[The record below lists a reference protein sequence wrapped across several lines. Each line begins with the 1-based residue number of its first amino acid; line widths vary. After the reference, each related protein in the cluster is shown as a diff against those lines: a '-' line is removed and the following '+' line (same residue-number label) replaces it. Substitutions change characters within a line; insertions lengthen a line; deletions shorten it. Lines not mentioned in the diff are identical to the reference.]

1 MPLFL
6 IVEAMTELEY
16 ILKQVKFFHYKGWET
31 GELRKCVDMLPKLSR
46 EELLALYRSRWV
58 SEGDSIKENIFNILF
73 KDKVGK
79 REQRIKTEDTDA
91 LILEFKDKKG
101 GNVSLARKELRDRYK
116 AGKDK
121 QKISAAFNSSTK
133 SDQQWL
139 KWQIRKEQYGYSGL
153 TGKSPTR
160 VAG

>member
-1 MPLFL
+1 
-6 IVEAMTELEY
+6 MTELEY

-31 GELRKCVDMLPKLSR
+31 GELRKCVYMLPKLSR

-58 SEGDSIKENIFNILF
+58 SEGDPIKENIFNILF

-79 REQRIKTEDTDA
+79 REQRIRTEDTDA

>member
-58 SEGDSIKENIFNILF
+58 SEGDPIKENIFNILF

>member
-1 MPLFL
+1 
-6 IVEAMTELEY
+6 MTELEY

-58 SEGDSIKENIFNILF
+58 SEGDPIKENIFNILF

-91 LILEFKDKKG
+91 LIMEFKDKKG

>member
-58 SEGDSIKENIFNILF
+58 SEGDPIKENIFNILF

-79 REQRIKTEDTDA
+79 REQRIRTEDTDA

>member
-1 MPLFL
+1 
-6 IVEAMTELEY
+6 MTELEY

-58 SEGDSIKENIFNILF
+58 SEGDPIKENIFNILF

-79 REQRIKTEDTDA
+79 REQRIRTEDTDA

-153 TGKSPTR
+153 TGKSQTR
-160 VAG
+160 VVG

>member
-58 SEGDSIKENIFNILF
+58 SEGDPIKENIFKILF

-79 REQRIKTEDTDA
+79 REQRIRTEDTDA

>member
-1 MPLFL
+1 LPLFL

-46 EELLALYRSRWV
+46 EELLALYRSRWI
-58 SEGDSIKENIFNILF
+58 SEGDPIKENIFNILF

-79 REQRIKTEDTDA
+79 REQRIRTEDTDA

>member
-1 MPLFL
+1 
-6 IVEAMTELEY
+6 MTELEY

-58 SEGDSIKENIFNILF
+58 SEGDPIKENIFNILF

-79 REQRIKTEDTDA
+79 REQRIKTEDTDT

>member
-1 MPLFL
+1 
-6 IVEAMTELEY
+6 MTELEY

-58 SEGDSIKENIFNILF
+58 SEGDPIKENIFNILF

-91 LILEFKDKKG
+91 RILEFKDKKG

>member
-1 MPLFL
+1 
-6 IVEAMTELEY
+6 MTELEY

-46 EELLALYRSRWV
+46 EELLALYRSRWI
-58 SEGDSIKENIFNILF
+58 SEGDPIKENIFNILF

-79 REQRIKTEDTDA
+79 REQRIRTEDTDA

-153 TGKSPTR
+153 TGKTPTR

>member
-1 MPLFL
+1 
-6 IVEAMTELEY
+6 MTELEY
-16 ILKQVKFFHYKGWET
+16 ILKQVKFFHYKGWKT

-46 EELLALYRSRWV
+46 EELLALYRSRWI
-58 SEGDSIKENIFNILF
+58 SEGDPIKENIFNILF

>member
-1 MPLFL
+1 
-6 IVEAMTELEY
+6 MTELEY

-58 SEGDSIKENIFNILF
+58 SEGDPIKENIFNILF

-91 LILEFKDKKG
+91 LIMEFKDKKG
-101 GNVSLARKELRDRYK
+101 GNVSLARKELRNRYK

>member
-1 MPLFL
+1 
-6 IVEAMTELEY
+6 MTELEY

-58 SEGDSIKENIFNILF
+58 SEGDPIKENIFNILF

-153 TGKSPTR
+153 TGK
-160 VAG
+160 

>member
-1 MPLFL
+1 
-6 IVEAMTELEY
+6 MTELEY

-58 SEGDSIKENIFNILF
+58 SEGDPIKENIFNILF

-160 VAG
+160 VVG

>member
-1 MPLFL
+1 
-6 IVEAMTELEY
+6 MTELEY

-58 SEGDSIKENIFNILF
+58 SEGDPIKENIFNILF

-79 REQRIKTEDTDA
+79 REQRIRTEDTDA

>member
-1 MPLFL
+1 
-6 IVEAMTELEY
+6 MTDYEY

-46 EELLALYRSRWV
+46 EELLALYRSRWI
-58 SEGDSIKENIFNILF
+58 SEGDPIKENIFNILF

-79 REQRIKTEDTDA
+79 REQRIRTEDTDA

>member
-1 MPLFL
+1 
-6 IVEAMTELEY
+6 MTELEY

-58 SEGDSIKENIFNILF
+58 SEGDPIKENIFNILF

-79 REQRIKTEDTDA
+79 REQCIRTEDTDA

>member
-1 MPLFL
+1 
-6 IVEAMTELEY
+6 MTELEY
-16 ILKQVKFFHYKGWET
+16 ILKQVRFFHYNGWEA

-58 SEGDSIKENIFNILF
+58 SEGDPIKENIFNILF

-79 REQRIKTEDTDA
+79 REQRIRTEDTDA

-160 VAG
+160 VAV